1 MAGTLSLNWAL
12 DSVAGKL
19 CWSFRSQSCRG
30 LGRLRTV
37 SCVPPELQFR
47 APAEGQAEEGS
58 LAGGPWV
65 VLPTLPFL
73 DSWRSISPLL
83 LSSSTRC
90 RVEAPAAHLSPQPG
104 FYCRCL
110 TCSTEPGVGP
120 LYRNGLFWSH
130 RLGMWLEDVIQCLLA
145 SENPSQTGIEWG
157 VIIP

>member
-1 MAGTLSLNWAL
+1 MLANCAGHLGASLVEDLEDYAL
-12 DSVAGKL
+12 CPAAA
-19 CWSFRSQSCRG
+19 
-30 LGRLRTV
+30 
-37 SCVPPELQFR
+37 PPELQFR

-73 DSWRSISPLL
+73 DSRRSISPLL

-110 TCSTEPGVGP
+110 TCSTEPGVGL
-120 LYRNGLFWSH
+120 LYRNGFF
-130 RLGMWLEDVIQCLLA
+130 
-145 SENPSQTGIEWG
+145 
-157 VIIP
+157 